1 MKKFITTLCLSAL
14 FAPLVTDAQMNLM
27 NHLFTEGIYNGKNI
41 MVKNAY
47 GQNGMG
53 YCVTNVYVNG
63 KITKDGIN
71 ADIFQVNLEAMGI
84 KKGDKVQVDI
94 MYQMMCTT
102 RPAPLLMNP
111 GALLNAEAKDGYIVL
126 EGKYLSQNIFIN
138 NPTVPETKLGS
149 VKEVI
154 VNGKTIATNINSQ
167 LVEIEL
173 MKLDMPV
180 NTKLK
185 IEIKY
190 AKAYDPIILNPE
202 AISTFD

>member
-1 MKKFITTLCLSAL
+1 MS
-14 FAPLVTDAQMNLM
+14 LV
-27 NHLFTEGIYNGKNI
+27 NHLFTEGIYNGKNL

-53 YCVTNVYVNG
+53 YCVTKVFVNG
-63 KITKDGIN
+63 QITKDGIN
-71 ADIFQVNLEAMGI
+71 ADIFQVNLEAAGI

-111 GALLNAEAKDGYIVL
+111 GALLNAEAKDGVIIL
-126 EGKYLSQNIFIN
+126 EGKYLSQNIFIS
-138 NPTVPETKLGS
+138 NPIVPETKLGS
-149 VKEVI
+149 IKEVI
-154 VNGKTIATNINSQ
+154 VNGKTAATNINSSFFEVD
-167 LVEIEL
+167 LI
-173 MKLDMPV
+173 KLDLAINAKV
-180 NTKLK
+180 K

-190 AKAYDPIILNPE
+190 AKAYDPTILNPE

>member
-1 MKKFITTLCLSAL
+1 MCFSAVL
-14 FAPLVTDAQMNLM
+14 APLVNKAQMALV
-27 NHLFTEGIYNGKNI
+27 NHLFTEGIYNGKNLV
-41 MVKNAY
+41 VKNAY

-53 YCVTNVYVNG
+53 YCVTKVFVNG
-63 KITKDGIN
+63 ELTKDGIN
-71 ADIFQVNLEAMGI
+71 ADIFQVNFEALGL

-111 GALLNAEAKDGYIVL
+111 GALLNAETKDGYIVL

-138 NPTVPETKLGS
+138 NPIIPETKQGS
-149 VKEVI
+149 IKEVI
-154 VNGKTIATNINSQ
+154 VNGKTIATNISSQ
-167 LVEIEL
+167 VFEVDL
-173 MKLDMPV
+173 MKLDLTM

-190 AKAYDPIILNPE
+190 AKAYDPMIMNPE
-202 AISTFD
+202 AISSFD